1 MEVRTYTVNI
11 EACEEGGYWAYVP
24 ALPGCFTQGRTL
36 DEVVRMAQ
44 EAIEGFVEVLAETR
58 GNIPVEQ
65 HHPQRLTVNIE
76 VKAPAR
82 A

>member
-11 EACEEGGYWAYVP
+11 EPCEEGGYWAYVP
-24 ALPGCFTQGRTL
+24 ALPGCFTQGKTL

-44 EAIEGFVEVLAETR
+44 EAVEGFVEVLAEK
-58 GNIPVEQ
+58 GQEIPVEQ
-65 HHPQRLTVNIE
+65 HHPKRLTLDIE
-76 VKAPAR
+76 VKTPTR